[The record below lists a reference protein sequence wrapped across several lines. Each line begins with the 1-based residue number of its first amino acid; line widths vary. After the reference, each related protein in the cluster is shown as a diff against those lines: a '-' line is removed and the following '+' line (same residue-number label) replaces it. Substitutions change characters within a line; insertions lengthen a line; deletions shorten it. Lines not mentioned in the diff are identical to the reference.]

1 MPKGEVKVPAAG
13 PVYGDTQ
20 LVRVPPETMQAW
32 TELLPKL
39 TTKAVAAGPAGVG
52 VGVGVGTGVGTGT
65 GEVTGGRLKT
75 PSPPGTVLN
84 VGDKVGEDSS
94 GLGLVGVG
102 IEGLEEVGLE
112 GVGLDGLEGEGES
125 GVGKVLSGTG
135 TSPRSTASGVTVEEL
150 KED

>member
-1 MPKGEVKVPAAG
+1 MLQEVTEFPITLVMNAYASMPIG
-13 PVYGDTQ
+13 
-20 LVRVPPETMQAW
+20 L
-32 TELLPKL
+32 
-39 TTKAVAAGPAGVG
+39 GVG
-52 VGVGVGTGVGTGT
+52 VGLGVGTGVGRGT
-65 GEVTGGRLKT
+65 GEVTGGRFET

-84 VGDKVGEDSS
+84 VGDKVGEEGS

-102 IEGLEEVGLE
+102 LEGLEGVGLE
-112 GVGLDGLEGEGES
+112 GVGLGEGES